1 MTPKMPE
8 KASMNLVVVNHLQ
21 ITNFS
26 IYVKCIQQGCQIYQ
40 IHNGL
45 FDLGLRSKEHLTFA
59 WTRGSADVQERHV
72 TRLNTR
78 TSAVTM
84 LNGFI

>member
-1 MTPKMPE
+1 MHVHKINVKRAMTPKMPE

-40 IHNGL
+40 IQNGL

-59 WTRGSADVQERHV
+59 WTPWIS
-72 TRLNTR
+72 
-78 TSAVTM
+78 
-84 LNGFI
+84 